1 MIARRRIPASAAVIT
16 SVSAAL
22 LVALSSSTVRSESG
36 PERGACENLRRM
48 DDGDLRV
55 LDARLVAA
63 GTAPAFYGENE
74 GQQMPAHCLMRGGF
88 GERKGVGG
96 RTYETRFELRMP
108 AAWNGRFLF
117 EGGGNMDG
125 VDWPAHGTLF
135 GRLSPSA
142 LERGFAVVR
151 SNGGH
156 ISPDNNSA
164 DGTWAI
170 DQQARVDYGYVALD
184 RVAVAA
190 KRIVAAYYG
199 KPAARSYFVGCSNG
213 GRQAMLV
220 TQKFPSYF
228 DGVVA
233 GNAAFNLIRIAPR
246 LSWTTAQLHAISKP
260 GVGAFTRGDMDLLA
274 KGAIRQCDKLDGL
287 SDGLIQDVAACKFD
301 PVVLQCKGAKTQT
314 CLSAPQVTTLKRI
327 IAGPLDAQGK
337 PYYARLPY
345 DSTPPFWAGPK
356 QADPTAPSLFMD
368 TMRYFA
374 STPPVPDLDARQV
387 RFPDVFQSLV
397 STRELVDAEG
407 TMLNSFAPRS
417 KLIIYHGTSDYA
429 LSAFEV
435 TRWYDRLG
443 QDTGGNTQDWARLFL
458 VPGMMHCGGGRAT
471 DDFDPLAAI
480 QTWVEEG
487 RAPDRII
494 ATGKELPGI
503 SRPLCPWPKVARY
516 RGGDP
521 ARAESF
527 DCS

>member
-1 MIARRRIPASAAVIT
+1 MAAGLTAVP
-16 SVSAAL
+16 
-22 LVALSSSTVRSESG
+22 VRSEDVQG
-36 PERGACENLRRM
+36 PGQGVCERLQQMG
-48 DDGDLRV
+48 DGDLRV
-55 LDARLVAA
+55 LEAHDVAA
-63 GTAPAFYGENE
+63 GVAPSFYGENE
-74 GQQMPAHCLMRGGF
+74 GLRMPAHCLLRGSF

-96 RTYETRFELRMP
+96 RIYETRFELRMP

-142 LERGFAVVR
+142 LERGYAVVR

-156 ISPDNNSA
+156 VSPGNNSA
-164 DGTWAI
+164 DGTWAV
-170 DQQARVDYGYVALD
+170 DQQARIDYGYVALD
-184 RVAVAA
+184 RVAIAA

-199 KPAARSYFVGCSNG
+199 KPAAHSYFVGCSNG

-246 LSWTTAQLHAISKP
+246 FSWATAQLTRISKP
-260 GVGAFTRGDMDLLA
+260 GVGAFSQGDMDLVA
-274 KGAIRQCDKLDGL
+274 KGAVKQCDRLDGL
-287 SDGLIQDVAACKFD
+287 ADGLIQDVAACRFD
-301 PVVLQCKGAKTQT
+301 PVVLQCKGAKTAS
-314 CLSAPQVTTLKRI
+314 CLAAPQVVTLKRLMT
-327 IAGPLDAQGK
+327 GPLDPQGK

-345 DSTPPFWAGPK
+345 DSTPPGWDGVK
-356 QADPTAPSLFMD
+356 QADPAAPSLFMD

-374 STPPVPDLDARQV
+374 STPPNPTLDARDV
-387 RFPDVFQSLV
+387 HFPGVFKSLE
-397 STRELVDAEG
+397 SARELVDAEG
-407 TMLNSFAPRS
+407 TMLNSFAPHG

-429 LSAFEV
+429 LSTFEL
-435 TRWYDRLG
+435 TGWYDRLAK
-443 QDTGGNTQDWARLFL
+443 DTGGRTQDWARLFL
-458 VPGMMHCGGGRAT
+458 VPGMMHCGGGKAT
-471 DDFDPLAAI
+471 DEFDPLSAI
-480 QTWVEEG
+480 QDWVEEG

-521 ARAESF
+521 KSAESF
-527 DCS
+527 ECS